1 MKHSKVKMK
10 NADEVEII
18 FYEAFM
24 HGDIDVMSALWAD
37 DNVVCVHPGSGIIT
51 GYESVIRSWRH
62 IIEGSGHIDIRY
74 RVETKSVTDELAVHV
89 VVEEMLNNNRVMA
102 VVVAT
107 NIYKKFEG
115 GWLMT
120 EHHGSLVNI
129 EKKDET
135 LQ

>member
-1 MKHSKVKMK
+1 MQT
-10 NADEVEII
+10 ADEAEIV

-24 HGDIDVMSALWAD
+24 HGDIDVMAALWAD
-37 DNVVCVHPGSGIIT
+37 DNVVCVHPGSGLIC
-51 GYESVIRSWRH
+51 GYETVMRSWQH
-62 IIEGSGHIDIRY
+62 ILQGATHMDIRY
-74 RVETKSVTDELAVHV
+74 RVENKLVTDDLAVHV

-107 NIYKKFEG
+107 NIYKKYEN

-120 EHHGSLVNI
+120 EHHGSVVNT
-129 EKKDET
+129 EQKGET